1 MVIWLLCTI
10 FAGDNN
16 LYADNMKYK
25 YLLLLLAVLLVTT
38 DATAQGRRRRVAS
51 QTALVKNYTD
61 SLNMLRQQLDS
72 LTRVNDSLRVEP
84 TDGRYYRLFAPLT
97 FYHSGAHKQL
107 TLTADSSDAVSDAID
122 EALMSL
128 YLRRPD
134 LVKAYESQLR
144 EAGTLR
150 EDVNQEVK
158 PQVELVEMVAP
169 VPAEP
174 EVEPQVDLVVQKPN
188 FWTKKFDGSLQF
200 LQNYV
205 SDNWHKGGESNYSAV
220 GAMTLELNYNDKDK
234 LKFDNK
240 LEAKLGFQTS
250 PSDTV
255 HKFKTNNDL
264 LRLTSKLG
272 IQAHKRWYYTLQ
284 VMAYTQFARGL
295 KANDIEVYSDFTSPF
310 NLNIGLGMD
319 YKVETFNKRL
329 TGTINFSPLSY
340 NFRYVDRLAL
350 STSYGLEEGRHS
362 LHDFGSQMTADLEW
376 KIADQITWKSRLNA
390 YTSYKRAEVEWE
402 NLFTLKVSR
411 FISAN
416 LFIYPRF
423 DDAGKRDEDMGYFQ
437 FQEYSSLGL
446 SYSF

>member
-1 MVIWLLCTI
+1 
-10 FAGDNN
+10 
-16 LYADNMKYK
+16 MKSK
-25 YLLLLLAVLLVTT
+25 YLLIVLSVLLVTT
-38 DATAQGRRRRVAS
+38 DATAQRRRRKVAK
-51 QTALVKNYTD
+51 ADAAMVVKNYKD
-61 SLNMLRQQLDS
+61 SLQTLRLKLDS
-72 LTRVNDSLRVEP
+72 LEHVNESLRVEP

-122 EALMSL
+122 QALMSL

-134 LVKAYESQLR
+134 LVKAYESQLL

-150 EDVNQEVK
+150 NDVNQEVK
-158 PQVELVEMVAP
+158 PQVELVEIVEP

-174 EVEPQVDLVVQKPN
+174 EVEPQVELVVQKPN

-220 GAMTLELNYNDKDK
+220 GSVTMELNYNDKDK

-250 PSDTV
+250 RSDTIN
-255 HKFKTNNDL
+255 KFKTNNDL

-295 KANDIEVYSDFTSPF
+295 KANDIATYSDFMSPF
-310 NLNIGLGMD
+310 NLNVGLGMD
-319 YKVETFNKRL
+319 YKVEALNKKL

-340 NFRYVDRLAL
+340 NFRYVDRLGLA
-350 STSYGLEEGRHS
+350 TSYGLEEGHHS

-376 KIADQITWKSRLNA
+376 KIAEQFTWKSRLNA
-390 YTSYKRAEVEWE
+390 YTSYKRVEVEWE
-402 NLFTLKVSR
+402 NLFTLKVSKY
-411 FISAN
+411 ISAN
-416 LFIYPRF
+416 LFVYPRF

>member
-1 MVIWLLCTI
+1 
-10 FAGDNN
+10 
-16 LYADNMKYK
+16 MKYK
-25 YLLLLLAVLLVTT
+25 YLLIVLSVLLVTT
-38 DATAQGRRRRVAS
+38 DATAQRRKRKVAKAD
-51 QTALVKNYTD
+51 TALVVKNYKD
-61 SLNMLRQQLDS
+61 SLTVLRARLDS
-72 LTRVNDSLRVEP
+72 LERVNDSLRVEP

-128 YLRRPD
+128 YMRRPD

-150 EDVNQEVK
+150 DDVNKEVK
-158 PQVELVEMVAP
+158 PQVEMVEIVEPVA
-169 VPAEP
+169 AEP
-174 EVEPQVDLVVQKPN
+174 DVEPQVELVVQKPN

-220 GAMTLELNYNDKDK
+220 GSVTFELNYNDKDK
-234 LKFDNK
+234 VKFDNK

-250 PSDTV
+250 RSDTV

-272 IQAHKRWYYTLQ
+272 LQAHKRWYYTLQ

-295 KANDIEVYSDFTSPF
+295 KANDIETYSDFTSPF
-310 NLNIGLGMD
+310 NLNVGLGMD
-319 YKVETFNKRL
+319 YKVEALNKKM

-350 STSYGLEEGRHS
+350 ATSYGLKEGHHS

-376 KIADQITWKSRLNA
+376 KIAEQFTWKSRLNA
-390 YTSYKRAEVEWE
+390 YTSYKRAEIEWE
-402 NLFTLKVSR
+402 NLFTLKVSKY
-411 FISAN
+411 ISAN
-416 LFIYPRF
+416 LFVYPRF

-437 FQEYSSLGL
+437 FQEYSSLGI

>member
-1 MVIWLLCTI
+1 
-10 FAGDNN
+10 
-16 LYADNMKYK
+16 MKYK
-25 YLLLLLAVLLVTT
+25 YLLLFLAVLLVTN
-38 DATAQGRRRRVAS
+38 DATAQRRSKKVAKAS
-51 QTALVKNYTD
+51 SALVVKNYKD
-61 SLNMLRQQLDS
+61 SLQALRLKLDS
-72 LTRVNDSLRVEP
+72 LERVNDSLRVEP

-122 EALMSL
+122 EVMMSL

-150 EDVNQEVK
+150 NDVNQEVK

-174 EVEPQVDLVVQKPN
+174 EAEPQVELVVHKPN
-188 FWTKKFDGSLQF
+188 FWTAKFDGSLQF
-200 LQNYV
+200 MQNYF

-220 GAMTLELNYNDKDK
+220 GAVTLELNYNDKEK
-234 LKFDNK
+234 VKFDNK

-250 PSDTV
+250 KSDTV

-272 IQAHKRWYYTLQ
+272 LQAHKRWYYTLQ
-284 VMAYTQFARGL
+284 VTAYTQFARGW

-319 YKVETFNKRL
+319 YKVEALNKRL
-329 TGTINFSPLSY
+329 KGTLNFSPLSY
-340 NFRYVDRLAL
+340 NYRYVDRLAL
-350 STSYGLEEGRHS
+350 ATSYGLEEGHHS
-362 LHDFGSQMTADLEW
+362 MHDFGSQMTADLEW
-376 KIADQITWKSRLNA
+376 KIAEQFTWKTRLNA

-402 NLFTLKVSR
+402 NLFTIKFSNY
-411 FISAN
+411 FSAN
-416 LFIYPRF
+416 LFVYPRF
-423 DDAGKRDEDMGYFQ
+423 ADAEKRDEDMGYFQ
-437 FQEYSSLGL
+437 FQEYSSLGI

>member
-1 MVIWLLCTI
+1 
-10 FAGDNN
+10 
-16 LYADNMKYK
+16 MKYK
-25 YLLLLLAVLLVTT
+25 YLLIVLSVLLVTT
-38 DATAQGRRRRVAS
+38 DATAQRRRRKVAK
-51 QTALVKNYTD
+51 ADAAMVVKNYKD
-61 SLNMLRQQLDS
+61 SLQALRLKLDS
-72 LTRVNDSLRVEP
+72 LERINESLRVEP

-122 EALMSL
+122 QALMSL

-134 LVKAYESQLR
+134 LVKAYESQLL

-150 EDVNQEVK
+150 NDVNQEVK
-158 PQVELVEMVAP
+158 PQVELVEIVEP

-174 EVEPQVDLVVQKPN
+174 EVEPQVELVVQKPN

-220 GAMTLELNYNDKDK
+220 GSVTMELNYNDKDK

-250 PSDTV
+250 RSDTIN
-255 HKFKTNNDL
+255 KFKTNNDL

-295 KANDIEVYSDFTSPF
+295 KANDIATYSDFMSPF
-310 NLNIGLGMD
+310 NLNVGLGMD
-319 YKVETFNKRL
+319 YKVEALNKKL

-340 NFRYVDRLAL
+340 NFRYVDRLGLA
-350 STSYGLEEGRHS
+350 TSYGLEEGHHS

-376 KIADQITWKSRLNA
+376 KIAEQFTWKSRLNA
-390 YTSYKRAEVEWE
+390 YTSYKRAEIEWE
-402 NLFTLKVSR
+402 NLFTLKVSKY
-411 FISAN
+411 ISAN
-416 LFIYPRF
+416 LFVYPRF
-423 DDAGKRDEDMGYFQ
+423 DDAGKCDEDMGYFQ

>member
-1 MVIWLLCTI
+1 
-10 FAGDNN
+10 
-16 LYADNMKYK
+16 MKFK
-25 YLLLLLAVLLVTT
+25 YLLVLLAVLLVTT
-38 DATAQGRRRRVAS
+38 DATAQRRKRKVAKAD
-51 QTALVKNYTD
+51 TALVVKNYKD
-61 SLNMLRQQLDS
+61 SLTVLRARLDS
-72 LTRVNDSLRVEP
+72 LERVNDSLRVEP

-128 YLRRPD
+128 YMRRPD

-150 EDVNQEVK
+150 DDVNKEVK
-158 PQVELVEMVAP
+158 PQVEMVEIVEP

-174 EVEPQVDLVVQKPN
+174 DVEPQVELVVQKPN

-220 GAMTLELNYNDKDK
+220 GSVTFELNYNDKDK
-234 LKFDNK
+234 VKFDNK

-250 PSDTV
+250 RSDTV

-272 IQAHKRWYYTLQ
+272 LQAHKRWYYTLQ
-284 VMAYTQFARGL
+284 VMVYTQFARGL
-295 KANDIEVYSDFTSPF
+295 KANDIETYSDFTSPF
-310 NLNIGLGMD
+310 NLNVGLGMD
-319 YKVETFNKRL
+319 YKVEALNKKL

-350 STSYGLEEGRHS
+350 ATSYGLKEGRHS

-376 KIADQITWKSRLNA
+376 KIAEQFTWKSRLNA
-390 YTSYKRAEVEWE
+390 YTSYKRAEIEWE
-402 NLFTLKVSR
+402 NLFTLKVSKY
-411 FISAN
+411 ISAN
-416 LFIYPRF
+416 LFVYPRF

-437 FQEYSSLGL
+437 FQEYSSLGI

>member
-1 MVIWLLCTI
+1 
-10 FAGDNN
+10 
-16 LYADNMKYK
+16 MKYK
-25 YLLLLLAVLLVTT
+25 YLLIVLSVLLVTT
-38 DATAQGRRRRVAS
+38 DATAQRRKRKVAKAD
-51 QTALVKNYTD
+51 TALVVKNYKD
-61 SLNMLRQQLDS
+61 SLTVLRARLDS
-72 LTRVNDSLRVEP
+72 LERVNDSLRVEP

-128 YLRRPD
+128 YMRRPD

-150 EDVNQEVK
+150 DDVNKEVK
-158 PQVELVEMVAP
+158 PQVEMVEIVEPVA
-169 VPAEP
+169 AEP
-174 EVEPQVDLVVQKPN
+174 DVEPQVELVVQKPN

-220 GAMTLELNYNDKDK
+220 GSVTFELNYNDKDK
-234 LKFDNK
+234 VKFDNK

-250 PSDTV
+250 RSDTV

-272 IQAHKRWYYTLQ
+272 LQAHKRWYYTLQ

-295 KANDIEVYSDFTSPF
+295 KANDIETYSDFTSPF
-310 NLNIGLGMD
+310 NLNAGLGMD
-319 YKVETFNKRL
+319 YKVEALNKKL

-350 STSYGLEEGRHS
+350 ATSYGLKEGHHS

-376 KIADQITWKSRLNA
+376 KIAEQFTWKSRLNA
-390 YTSYKRAEVEWE
+390 YTSYKRAEIEWE
-402 NLFTLKVSR
+402 NLFTLKVSKY
-411 FISAN
+411 ISAN
-416 LFIYPRF
+416 LFVYPRF

-437 FQEYSSLGL
+437 FQEYSSLGI

>member
-1 MVIWLLCTI
+1 M
-10 FAGDNN
+10 
-16 LYADNMKYK
+16 
-25 YLLLLLAVLLVTT
+25 
-38 DATAQGRRRRVAS
+38 
-51 QTALVKNYTD
+51 
-61 SLNMLRQQLDS
+61 
-72 LTRVNDSLRVEP
+72 
-84 TDGRYYRLFAPLT
+84 T

-295 KANDIEVYSDFTSPF
+295 KANDIEVYSDFMSPF
-310 NLNIGLGMD
+310 NLNVGLGMD
-319 YKVETFNKRL
+319 YKVEAFNKRL

-350 STSYGLEEGRHS
+350 ATSYGLEEGRHS

>member
-1 MVIWLLCTI
+1 
-10 FAGDNN
+10 
-16 LYADNMKYK
+16 MKYK
-25 YLLLLLAVLLVTT
+25 YLFILLAVLFVTT
-38 DATAQGRRRRVAS
+38 DATAQRSRRSRDRAS
-51 QTALVKNYTD
+51 QALVVRNYMD
-61 SLNMLRQQLDS
+61 SLKVLRQQLDS
-72 LTRVNDSLRVEP
+72 VSRVNDSLRVEP

-107 TLTADSSDAVSDAID
+107 TLTTDSSDAVSDAID
-122 EALMSL
+122 EAMMRI
-128 YLRRPD
+128 YMRRPD

-174 EVEPQVDLVVQKPN
+174 EVEPQVELVVQKPN
-188 FWTKKFDGSLQF
+188 FWTAKGDGSLQF

-220 GAMTLELNYNDKDK
+220 GSVVLELNYNDKEK

-284 VMAYTQFARGL
+284 VLAYTQFAQGL
-295 KANDIEVYSDFTSPF
+295 KANDEFVYSDFMSPF
-310 NLNIGLGMD
+310 NLNVGLGMD
-319 YKVETFNKRL
+319 YKVEALHKKL
-329 TGTINFSPLSY
+329 TGTINLSPLSY
-340 NFRYVDRLAL
+340 NFRYVDRLGLA
-350 STSYGLEEGRHS
+350 TNYGLEEGRHT
-362 LHDFGSQMTADLEW
+362 LNDFGSQLTADLEW
-376 KIADQITWKSRLNA
+376 KIADQITWKTRLYA
-390 YTSYKRAEVEWE
+390 FTSYKRTEIEWE
-402 NLFTLKVSR
+402 NMFTLKVSR
-411 FISAN
+411 YLSAN
-416 LFIYPRF
+416 LFVYPRF
-423 DDAGKRDEDMGYFQ
+423 EDSGKRDEDLGYFQ